1 MSNIQE
7 TNVQSFGESVGMRFT
22 CNVYLLGSTVAEIH
36 VQSVVVNG
44 SLEAMKKQA
53 AKVKKLTFRIIK
65 DNKHAWNKIL
75 LTAITQYIT
84 CS

>member
-1 MSNIQE
+1 MFVSRLYLWC
-7 TNVQSFGESVGMRFT
+7 S
-22 CNVYLLGSTVAEIH
+22 NVYLLGSTVAEIH

>member
-44 SLEAMKKQA
+44 SLESMKKQA

>member
-1 MSNIQE
+1 
-7 TNVQSFGESVGMRFT
+7 
-22 CNVYLLGSTVAEIH
+22 
-36 VQSVVVNG
+36 VNG
-44 SLEAMKKQA
+44 SLESMKKQA